1 MRIVLIICLISF
13 ISSCSRETHHA
24 VDGFFFSVEGL
35 TKSKLLIVLDDFAF
49 ADNFEKTSEGGE
61 GMLPEKKA
69 NFMMAAYKNKNG
81 YEFLVNNVLN
91 KDCFSVATYDKEHN
105 GKIFAEELAAK
116 LNTLL
121 LNKYEANFVQYADK
135 YCKIAH

>member
-1 MRIVLIICLISF
+1 MRVALIICLISF

-35 TKSKLLIVLDDFAF
+35 TKSKLIGVLDDFSTAE
-49 ADNFEKTSEGGE
+49 NFEKISEGGE

-69 NFMMAAYKNKNG
+69 NFMMAAYRNKNG
-81 YEFLVNNVLN
+81 YEFLVNNALN

-105 GKIFAEELAAK
+105 GKVFAQELSAK
-116 LNTLL
+116 LRALL
-121 LNKYEANFVQYADK
+121 LNKYQTNFVQYSDK